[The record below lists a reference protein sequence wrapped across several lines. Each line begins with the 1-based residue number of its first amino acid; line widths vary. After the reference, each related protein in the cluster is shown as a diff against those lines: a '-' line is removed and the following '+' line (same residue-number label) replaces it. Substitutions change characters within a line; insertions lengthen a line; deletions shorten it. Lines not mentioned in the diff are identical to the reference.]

1 MSNTKKIQWHPG
13 FVAAMDLE
21 LAANRKDLIY
31 EKEYN
36 LNTKP
41 LEIDLLVIKKDSHV
55 RISNEIGEL
64 FRKYNIIEYKSPD
77 DHLDVDALYKTG
89 AYASLYKAYGE
100 TSDKR
105 KAEDITVTIVRR
117 AKPIKLFRWLRE
129 HDFAI
134 ENPYKGIYYIL
145 DGVLFPTQ
153 IIVTRELDR
162 KNHMWLNALSGKMQR
177 QDMEDLLETINS
189 LTQRYD
195 RELADSVLNVTA
207 RANEDLIE
215 ELRGDGIMCEAL
227 MEIMAP
233 EIAQRVEELTEERVR
248 QRLAQRVEELT
259 EERVRQRLEQR
270 VEQQIKQ
277 LEQASV
283 KSVIEALQEYGISDS
298 EIRKTVMKKFHLS
311 EEKIEVFL

>member
-1 MSNTKKIQWHPG
+1 MSDTKKIQWHPG

-21 LAANRKDLIY
+21 LAENRKDLVY

-77 DHLDVDALYKTG
+77 NHLDVDALYKTG

-100 TSDKR
+100 ISNKR

-117 AKPIKLFRWLRE
+117 ARPVKLFRWLRE
-129 HDFAI
+129 HDFTI
-134 ENPYKGIYYIL
+134 ENPHKGIYYIL

-162 KNHMWLNALSGKMQR
+162 KNHMWLKALSKKMQR

-233 EIAQRVEELTEERVR
+233 EIE
-248 QRLAQRVEELT
+248 QRVEELT

-270 VEQQIKQ
+270 VKQQVKQQVKQ
-277 LEQASV
+277 LEEASI

-311 EEKIEVFL
+311 KEKIEVFL